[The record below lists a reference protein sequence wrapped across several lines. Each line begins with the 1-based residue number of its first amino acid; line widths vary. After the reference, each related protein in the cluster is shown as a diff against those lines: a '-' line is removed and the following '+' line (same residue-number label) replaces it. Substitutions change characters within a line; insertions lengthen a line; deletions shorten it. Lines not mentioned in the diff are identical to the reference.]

1 MKKWDVDH
9 LPVFDNYCNSHLTS
23 ILTSTFPQITD
34 IIPKVS
40 PKRPQIPKAITNLE
54 QMTQYNFLA
63 LVFPLVECKF

>member
-23 ILTSTFPQITD
+23 ILTSTFAQITD

-40 PKRPQIPKAITNLE
+40 PKRPQRPIQNK
-54 QMTQYNFLA
+54 
-63 LVFPLVECKF
+63 